1 MPLFFISQMTH
12 IKAIRERVW
21 LFYVMLFIE
30 NMFLQDKNKDL
41 SLKETSEQIEDR
53 VDEAIFEEAYEEYLK
68 NGKKSRPISELWKE
82 AGI

>member
-1 MPLFFISQMTH
+1 
-12 IKAIRERVW
+12 
-21 LFYVMLFIE
+21 
-30 NMFLQDKNKDL
+30 MFLQDKNKDL

-68 NGKKSRPISELWKE
+68 SGKKSRPISELWKE